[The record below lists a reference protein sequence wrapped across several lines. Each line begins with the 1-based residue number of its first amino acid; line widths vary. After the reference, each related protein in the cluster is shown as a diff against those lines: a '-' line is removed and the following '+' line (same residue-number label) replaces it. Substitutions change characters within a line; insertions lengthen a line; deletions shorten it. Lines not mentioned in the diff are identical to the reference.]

1 MNSTT
6 ILFLKMFRD
15 DLKRHVMNG
24 VPQNAS
30 GDLMGSKIKMSEIE
44 GLASYKLMNSHEK
57 EILSSILLSMKQNG
71 TNGVS
76 KNKQLVKAIDGVAPY
91 MFEGDYQNDYKDAA

>member
-30 GDLMGSKIKMSEIE
+30 GGLMGSKIKMSEIE
-44 GLASYKLMNSHEK
+44 GLASYKLMNSQEK

-71 TNGVS
+71 TNGMS

>member
-57 EILSSILLSMKQNG
+57 EILIHMRPRHH
-71 TNGVS
+71 
-76 KNKQLVKAIDGVAPY
+76 VAGR
-91 MFEGDYQNDYKDAA
+91 MLRQRQCC

>member
-57 EILSSILLSMKQNG
+57 EI
-71 TNGVS
+71 
-76 KNKQLVKAIDGVAPY
+76 DGVAPY
-91 MFEGDYQNDYKDAA
+91 MFEGDYQSDYKDAA